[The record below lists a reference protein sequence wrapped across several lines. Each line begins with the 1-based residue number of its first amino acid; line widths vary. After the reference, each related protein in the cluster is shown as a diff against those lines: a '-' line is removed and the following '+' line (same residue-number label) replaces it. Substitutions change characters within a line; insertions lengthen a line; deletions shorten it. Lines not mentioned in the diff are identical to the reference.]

1 MLVNNLIYILLYVLV
16 LNYCRKSS
24 TVKGLTIPN
33 VEYYI
38 TKPDKGLKAIE
49 LELFKQ
55 ASGSDHRQYAV
66 KIRGVGAAGNTEHSA
81 EIDITY
87 PKDGKK
93 EAKLSLKSPN
103 NKFETS
109 LSLNLDSSKNLDI
122 KLNLPHVADIDVK
135 GKLGVNKESGEK
147 TTDIKVEY
155 KFPDD
160 PTVHTLK
167 YNNKWNFSF
176 KRSNKDKVASAD
188 FQSDFVSSR
197 RPFLNH
203 KTNFV
208 LRYRPLKLQQITL
221 EFTHGANNDNKFRFH
236 RLTNIDVKEM
246 KPFTMNADS
255 DLQVVSTLLDVN
267 YDLKTKMGLVS
278 SSKGLPA
285 NFDIS
290 VKGKDLSKRAA
301 AEGAVDIDGEL
312 KYNNKGTDKLD
323 QTINGKLKIGNKEMA
338 YDSELKQT
346 DANKFEGKIT
356 VQTEKDKKI
365 FVTHKIE

>member
-1 MLVNNLIYILLYVLV
+1 MIITYHHHLSLV

-24 TVKGLTIPN
+24 TVKGLPIHN
-33 VEYYI
+33 FEYYV
-38 TKPDKGLKAIE
+38 TKPDKGLKALEVE
-49 LELFKQ
+49 LVKETPAADNRK
-55 ASGSDHRQYAV
+55 YAI
-66 KIRGVGAAGNTEHSA
+66 KMHGVGAAGNTEHSA
-81 EIDITY
+81 QIDIAY

-109 LSLNLDSSKNLDI
+109 FSLNLDSSKNLDI

-135 GKLGVNKESGEK
+135 GKLGLNKESGER

-155 KFPDD
+155 KLPDD

-208 LRYRPLKLQQITL
+208 LRYRPLKLQQITF
-221 EFTHGANNDNKFRFH
+221 EFTHGANNDNKLRFH

-255 DLQVVSTLLDVN
+255 DLQLVSTLFDVN
-267 YDLKTKMGLVS
+267 YDLKTKVGLVS

-285 NFDIS
+285 EFDLN

-312 KYNNKGTDKLD
+312 KYRNKGADKLD
-323 QTINGKLKIGNKEMA
+323 QTINGKLKVGQKEMA

-356 VQTEKDKKI
+356 VQTEKDKKVFI
-365 FVTHKIE
+365 THKIE